1 MDPEAALELKK
12 RSSLLREH
20 GIGKSLHVIWR
31 PSSLMYVTILKFIN
45 IVCNSFYIILNQSWF
60 LTTVLSNYD
69 INKNCYNCSLSIKT
83 VVEDTISKAKINL
96 SEVADTLKGDWVI
109 LATQLDISGDEIH
122 KINGDYRT
130 VNDQALAMLSLW
142 KEKKGD
148 QATGQWVERSR
159 ALFTKVIV
167 SKKMQDN
174 VHRF

>member
-31 PSSLMYVTILKFIN
+31 PSSLMYVTILKFIY
-45 IVCNSFYIILNQSWF
+45 IVCNSFYIILDQSWF